1 MTDSE
6 WMIRA
11 ESLSKK
17 FGLNLKTS
25 MLYGMRDSVRRLA
38 GLRVASDVLRP
49 GEFWAVKDVS
59 FELRRGE
66 SLGLMGVN
74 GSGKTTML
82 RLLNGVFAPDA
93 GRVSLRGRVGALI
106 AAGAGFAP
114 MLTGRE
120 NVYVNGALLGM
131 SRREIGR
138 RLGEILAFADIGQ
151 FIDSPVKH
159 YSSGMLVRLGFA
171 IAAMSE
177 PEILLVDEVL
187 AVGDLKFQKKCYD
200 YLHSLKRNGTS
211 IVLVSHSVGAIWA
224 LCDQALFMHR
234 GEIKVAG
241 SVEAVIRAY
250 EDENATLSETEDARE
265 SSSEDRATALKVPA
279 SDDQEIPADYSG
291 GRGGTG
297 DALIRSVFCSRL
309 TSSGVP
315 ATVFDFREGFGI
327 EALVVVRRRVRDPL
341 FRFTINAAHYRFIVT
356 LDSYEQGM
364 VLKEIVPGTFRVRV
378 LIPEQNFAP
387 GAYSVNA
394 ALVSKGFAGHLFFWN
409 NAAQFQIMNPSDRFF
424 YSEPNA
430 VMYLE
435 GQFSVDE
442 HDDSTENA
450 AGGDPASGSSDSP
463 LGPRR

>member
-1 MTDSE
+1 
-6 WMIRA
+6 MIRA
-11 ESLSKK
+11 EGLSKK
-17 FGLNLKTS
+17 FGLTLKSS
-25 MLYGMRDSVRRLA
+25 MLYGMRDSLRRLA

-66 SLGLMGVN
+66 SLGLMGIN
-74 GSGKTTML
+74 GSGKTTLL
-82 RLLNGVFAPDA
+82 RILNGVFSPDA

-138 RLGEILAFADIGQ
+138 RLDEILAFADLGQ
-151 FIDSPVKH
+151 FIDSAVKH
-159 YSSGMLVRLGFA
+159 YSSGMFVRLGFA

-200 YLHSLKRNGTS
+200 YLHTLKRNGTS

-224 LCDQALFMHR
+224 LCDQALFMHQ
-234 GEIKVAG
+234 GAIKVAG
-241 SVEAVIRAY
+241 SVETVIRAY
-250 EDENATLSETEDARE
+250 EDENATVSGPGDMLE
-265 SSSEDRATALKVPA
+265 SSPGDSPELLDGQPSVGE
-279 SDDQEIPADYSG
+279 QIPADYSLA
-291 GRGGTG
+291 RGGTG
-297 DALIRSVFCSRL
+297 DAVIRSVFCFRL
-309 TSSGVP
+309 PSSGVP

-327 EALVVVRRRVRDPL
+327 EALAIVRNRVRDPL
-341 FRFTINAAHYRFIVT
+341 FRFTLNAAHYRFIVT

-364 VLKEIVPGTFRVRV
+364 VLKEIVPGTYRVRV
-378 LIPEQNFAP
+378 VVAEQNFAP
-387 GAYSVNA
+387 GAYSVNV

-409 NAAQFQIMNPSDRFF
+409 NAAQFQITNPPDRFF

-430 VMYLE
+430 VMCLD
-435 GQFSVDE
+435 GQFSVE
-442 HDDSTENA
+442 EYGESTESATGDDPA
-450 AGGDPASGSSDSP
+450 AGSSESP
-463 LGPRR
+463 RGPGR